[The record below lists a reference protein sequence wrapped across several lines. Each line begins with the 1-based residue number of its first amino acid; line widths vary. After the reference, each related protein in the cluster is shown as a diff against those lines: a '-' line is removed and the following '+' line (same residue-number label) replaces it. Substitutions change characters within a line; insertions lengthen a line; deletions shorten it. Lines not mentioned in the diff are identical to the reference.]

1 VTIRQEKGG
10 VLARAPGRWNDG
22 VLDVPIDPP
31 ARETHSDVDVC
42 VRNTGDNTVVFTG
55 ILTKY
60 GNVMLKGERVD
71 LALTMLWFTPDSE
84 TWLSELG
91 AIVPRVGHARVGGTW
106 AFWWAALLLLSAVGL
121 AITAAVRVSAR

>member
-1 VTIRQEKGG
+1 
-10 VLARAPGRWNDG
+10 
-22 VLDVPIDPP
+22 VPIDPP